1 MKDLKFGGAP
11 NQAQQSRNEPEIHR
25 SRQARSFERRQ
36 VPEEIRM
43 CLKWSKLINTF
54 LPFPFCPF
62 SSAAHT
68 FSPELAAKGKDPKLK
83 CITEV
88 ARKVW
93 NELDEGPPQTEIERS
108 LKVESCKI
116 EMPHLMSMHNWMWNV
131 GHCRCWG
138 SLKRL
143 LYHLPFLGIWQ
154 IIPSNSILSSL
165 SSFPDCP
172 RINHLHQKLAK
183 GPWQEGLPP
192 SVVKTTRA
200 NIGSIGNI
208 PIFEIART
216 LMNATKDLNLRD
228 SAVRRLSKTTWNKYK
243 KLKTIENVTWKKHE
257 NTYENRIWAGRY
269 FWRSNQPNQSDESQ
283 PKKGDFAAK
292 LLEVVPDPSRREPAP
307 AVFLQILLPHFPTNA
322 PGS

>member
-1 MKDLKFGGAP
+1 MPSLGPRANERPEVWRCTEPGPTEPKRA
-11 NQAQQSRNEPEIHR
+11 RNHR
-25 SRQARSFERRQ
+25 SRHARSFERRQ
-36 VPEEIRM
+36 LPEEIRM

-54 LPFPFCPF
+54 LPFAFCTF
-62 SSAAHT
+62 SFFSAAHT

-93 NELDEGPPQTEIERS
+93 NELDEGPPQTEIKRS

-154 IIPSNSILSSL
+154 IIPSNTILSSL

-172 RINHLHQKLAK
+172 RINHLHQN
-183 GPWQEGLPP
+183 LP
-192 SVVKTTRA
+192 
-200 NIGSIGNI
+200 
-208 PIFEIART
+208 
-216 LMNATKDLNLRD
+216 RD
-228 SAVRRLSKTTWNKYK
+228 HGRRGFHPQWWKQPEPTSEASETSPF
-243 KLKTIENVTWKKHE
+243 LKSPKHWW
-257 NTYENRIWAGRY
+257 TPPRIW
-269 FWRSNQPNQSDESQ
+269 
-283 PKKGDFAAK
+283 
-292 LLEVVPDPSRREPAP
+292 
-307 AVFLQILLPHFPTNA
+307 T
-322 PGS
+322 